1 MYQLISSMKWIFTI
15 LVSLISFL
23 TDAQNYSGQYPGAV
37 HFFSVNGSNSLTHV
51 YTDSLSVMGNELIV
65 FPALGFLGVN
75 DPVAD
80 SLCNMWGGCGLK
92 KIEPTVL
99 GNKIN
104 SSSNFVKYFNFYGDS
119 LNVNFGINI
128 GDTQIVYQSQ
138 SANLIIKYYCFE
150 RDSATIFN
158 VSDSLILFQVITF
171 DTLGNLITNSITGD
185 TILYSKNVG
194 LLNGFTFDYFPNTIS
209 NIELKGIRNPNYGFY
224 GLTQVDIYN
233 YQIGDLIET
242 REGNNY
248 NITYHF
254 LEVLSR
260 TDYPS
265 YVVYSMKDIQ
275 MSGNSPFPP
284 LIYSYDTVFINKT
297 YYKSYIDYEG
307 TSYVLNQ
314 SIMNNCKTGTR
325 LNFQYW
331 TSCGPNYCEAGD
343 CYGYGDC
350 FGSYYFSGYLFEGV
364 GLFETGNQ
372 NGMGGYS
379 FKGVNYINIG
389 GLECGS
395 SNVLSVSDNFMQTEF
410 SIFPNPTSN
419 YITFQTNQTI
429 QNGKIQLTDLSGRV
443 LQQFNFDQSLQID
456 LSHFS
461 KGIYLIKLY
470 SNNKLLSVQK
480 LVKE

>member
-1 MYQLISSMKWIFTI
+1 MKWIFTI
-15 LVSLISFL
+15 LVSFVSFISF
-23 TDAQNYSGQYPGAV
+23 AQNYSGQYPGAI
-37 HFFSVNGSNSLTHV
+37 HFYSVNGSNLLTHI
-51 YTDSLSVMGNELIV
+51 YTDSISVMGNELSV
-65 FPALGFLGVN
+65 FPALGYRGVN

-92 KIEPTVL
+92 KIEPTIL
-99 GNKIN
+99 GSKIV
-104 SSSNFVKYFNFYGDS
+104 SGPNFVKYFDFYGDS
-119 LNVNFGINI
+119 LNVNFEISI
-128 GDTQIVYQSQ
+128 GDTQTVYQSQ
-138 SANLIIKYYCFE
+138 SSNLILKYYCFD

-158 VSDSLILFQVITF
+158 ISDSIIRFQVIAL
-171 DTLGNLITNSITGD
+171 DTLGNLITNIVSGD
-185 TILYSKNVG
+185 TIVFSKNVG
-194 LLNGFTFDYFPNTIS
+194 LLKGFTFNYFPNTIS
-209 NIELKGIRNPNYGFY
+209 NIELMGIRNPNYGFY

-242 REGNNY
+242 REGNNNY
-248 NITYHF
+248 ITYHF

-260 TDYPS
+260 TDFPN

-275 MSGNSPFPP
+275 KTGNSPFPP
-284 LIYSYDTVFINKT
+284 STFSYDTVFINKT

-307 TSYVLNQ
+307 TNYVLNQ
-314 SIMNNCKTGTR
+314 SIMNNCITGTQ

-331 TSCGPNYCEAGD
+331 ISCGPNYCEAGD

-350 FGSYYFSGYLFEGV
+350 FGAFYFSGYLFEGV

-372 NGMGGYS
+372 NGMGGYY
-379 FKGVNYINIG
+379 FKGVNYFNTG

-395 SNVLSVSDNFMQTEF
+395 SIVLSISDNFKQTVF

-419 YITFQTNQTI
+419 LITLQTNQII
-429 QNGKIQLTDLSGRV
+429 QNGKIQLTDLSGRLV
-443 LQQFNFDQSLQID
+443 QQFNFDQSLQID

-461 KGIYLIKLY
+461 NGVYLI
-470 SNNKLLSVQK
+470 NFFGDGNLLSVQK